1 MQIRTVRR
9 GFAALA
15 IAATLGL
22 AGAYPA
28 AAAETG
34 WVERGLS
41 WLAGLWGADDAA
53 GPHRPGPLL
62 SGPNTPMPRM
72 ITGADGNGNQALLI
86 ACNARLSAER
96 AASCNASLRV
106 G

>member
-15 IAATLGL
+15 IAAALGL

-53 GPHRPGPLL
+53 APRAEGLTSIQALDELEKGYGVDPNG
-62 SGPNTPMPRM
+62 SGSEGIEPPP
-72 ITGADGNGNQALLI
+72 ADGQ
-86 ACNARLSAER
+86 
-96 AASCNASLRV
+96 
-106 G
+106 

>member
-28 AAAETG
+28 AAAEPG
-34 WVERGLS
+34 WFERGLS
-41 WLAGLWGADDAA
+41 WLSGLWSADDVAA
-53 GPHRPGPLL
+53 PRAEGLTSMRALEEVVDKGY
-62 SGPNTPMPRM
+62 GVDPNGSQGTVPPPPSE
-72 ITGADGNGNQALLI
+72 G
-86 ACNARLSAER
+86 E
-96 AASCNASLRV
+96 
-106 G
+106 